1 MKGFKSMKEKNSFKE
16 IKFDHYYD
24 YEELTY
30 ILKKFASENPS
41 LAKLRFIGKTPED
54 RELWLI
60 EITNLKNASSETKPA
75 IWIDGNTHAGEVMG
89 SMICLKTIWYLLKNY
104 ILDPFITRLL
114 NDVTFYIVPRVD
126 PDGAE
131 FFLKTSYYVLGGDN
145 ETGGGRWYPLSKE
158 KWASSESGLYLE
170 DINGDDFIVSMRI
183 KDQNGEWKISKK
195 DNRIMVKRE
204 PGENEGDF
212 YRIYPEGYILNYNG
226 DKEIKMASPRWSLN
240 FNRNYPDDW
249 AKEDRRRGS
258 GAYPLSEPETR
269 AIADFIVSHPNI
281 CLAITYHTHGGVIFG
296 YSEEEKIPKQDRKL
310 FKILESIFVE
320 ETGYPALSLKSRK
333 PSGSFSNYLTLH
345 RGIPCLTVEVWDL
358 AGLAGIGDF
367 IERRGFEFSHL
378 GMTEEQAIKVLKW
391 NEKELDGKGF
401 INWFEYEH
409 PQIGKVEIGGWKKKF
424 LWRNPPEKF
433 IEKEIDKVMLFP
445 IKCAELL
452 PKVRII
458 NAGAKRINEN
468 IYEIKINILN
478 NGAIPTYIMKH
489 AINIG
494 SVNPVEAQVEL
505 EDKMKL
511 IKSKKIEKIHLEGYL
526 NRELI
531 ESRRERE
538 ISEDKF
544 KKTLTWLIKTKKSG
558 KIKIKV
564 NSQKAGKDHKILN
577 IIP

>member
-1 MKGFKSMKEKNSFKE
+1 MKEKVSFKE
-16 IKFDHYYD
+16 IKFDHYCD

-30 ILKKFASENPS
+30 ILKKFALEYPS
-41 LAKLRFIGKTPED
+41 HAKLQSIGTTPEN
-54 RELWLI
+54 RELWLM
-60 EITNLKNASSETKPA
+60 EITNFQNSPSETKPA

-89 SMICLKTIWYLLKNY
+89 SMICLKTIWYLLNNY
-104 ILDPFITRLL
+104 VLDQTIARLL
-114 NDVTFYIVPRVD
+114 NDVAFYIVPRVD

-131 FFLKTSYYVLGGDN
+131 FFLKTPYYVLVGDN

-158 KWASSESGLYLE
+158 KWTSSESGLYME
-170 DINGDDFIVSMRI
+170 DINGDGFIVSMRI
-183 KDQNGEWKISKK
+183 KDSNGEWKISEK
-195 DNRIMVKRE
+195 DSRIMVKRE
-204 PGENEGDF
+204 PDENEGVF
-212 YRIYPEGYILNYNG
+212 YRIYPEGLILNYNE
-226 DKEIKMASPRWSLN
+226 DEEIKMAPPRWSLN

-249 AKEDRRRGS
+249 AKEERNRGS
-258 GAYPLSEPETR
+258 DPYPLSEPETR
-269 AIADFIVSHPNI
+269 AIADFVVSHPNI

-296 YSEEEKIPKQDRKL
+296 YSEEEKIPDQDRKL
-310 FKILESIFVE
+310 FKMLESIFVE
-320 ETGYPALSLKSRK
+320 ETGYPALSLRSRK

-358 AGLAGIGDF
+358 AGLAGIGGF

-391 NEKELDGKGF
+391 NEKELDGKSF

-433 IEKEIDKVMLFP
+433 IEHEIDKVMLFP
-445 IKCAELL
+445 IKFAELL
-452 PKVRII
+452 PKVKINNARI
-458 NAGAKRINEN
+458 KRINEN
-468 IYEIKINILN
+468 IYEIKINISN
-478 NGAIPTYIMKH
+478 NGALPTYIMKH

-494 SVNPVEAQVEL
+494 SVNPVEVKVEL

-511 IKSKKIEKIHLEGYL
+511 IKGKKIEKTHLKGYL
-526 NRELI
+526 NRELT

-538 ISEDKF
+538 ISENKF
-544 KKTLTWLIKTKKSG
+544 KKTLTWIIKTKKQG

-564 NSQKAGKDHKILN
+564 NSQKSGKDHKILN

>member
-1 MKGFKSMKEKNSFKE
+1 MKEKVSFKE
-16 IKFDHYYD
+16 IKFDHYCD

-30 ILKKFASENPS
+30 ILKKFALEYPS
-41 LAKLRFIGKTPED
+41 HAKLQSIGTTPEN
-54 RELWLI
+54 RELWLM
-60 EITNLKNASSETKPA
+60 EITNFQNSPSETKPA

-89 SMICLKTIWYLLKNY
+89 SMICLKTIWYLLNNY
-104 ILDPFITRLL
+104 VLDQTIARLL
-114 NDVTFYIVPRVD
+114 NDVAFYIVPRVD

-131 FFLKTSYYVLGGDN
+131 FFLKTPYYVLVGDN

-158 KWASSESGLYLE
+158 KWTSSESGLYME
-170 DINGDDFIVSMRI
+170 DINGDGFIVSMRI
-183 KDQNGEWKISKK
+183 KDSNGEWKISEK
-195 DNRIMVKRE
+195 DSRIMVKRE
-204 PGENEGDF
+204 PDENEGVF
-212 YRIYPEGYILNYNG
+212 YRIYPEGLILNYNE
-226 DKEIKMASPRWSLN
+226 DEEIKMAPPRWSLN

-249 AKEDRRRGS
+249 AKEERNRGS
-258 GAYPLSEPETR
+258 GPYPLSEPETR
-269 AIADFIVSHPNI
+269 AIADFVVSHPNI

-296 YSEEEKIPKQDRKL
+296 YSEEEKIPDQDRKL
-310 FKILESIFVE
+310 FKMLESIFVE
-320 ETGYPALSLKSRK
+320 ETGYPALSLRSRK

-358 AGLAGIGDF
+358 AGLAGIGGF

-391 NEKELDGKGF
+391 NEKELDGKSF

-433 IEKEIDKVMLFP
+433 IEHEIDKVMLFP
-445 IKCAELL
+445 IKFAELL
-452 PKVRII
+452 PKVKINNARI
-458 NAGAKRINEN
+458 KRINEN
-468 IYEIKINILN
+468 IYEIKINISN
-478 NGAIPTYIMKH
+478 NGALPTYIMKH

-494 SVNPVEAQVEL
+494 SVNPVEVKVEL

-511 IKSKKIEKIHLEGYL
+511 IKGKKIEKTHLKGYL
-526 NRELI
+526 NRELT

-538 ISEDKF
+538 ISENKF
-544 KKTLTWLIKTKKSG
+544 KKTLTWIIKTKKQG

-564 NSQKAGKDHKILN
+564 NSQKSGKDHKILN